1 MNSLN
6 IISARVSPPSSP
18 APTRTNSLS
27 ALGLATVSSQEE
39 EEDNGL
45 RDSNDNT
52 GHTLL
57 DPDGGE
63 KDRLSSEPDEIT
75 PLLEKRQEEG
85 DNSYIMPPGEE
96 TPLLFHG
103 HGHPQTK
110 EISPRGYSRWSSMPK
125 RITAAFI
132 NSVRWVLSTLAAP
145 GVYLIACLYD
155 EHGNFSPLLQ
165 LKKLFGLYGG
175 DATKMAADYHER
187 AALSEKDGQR
197 QQTMDGTT
205 ESSSTAARRL
215 SRFLGS
221 SGSSSSGLSSDSESE
236 AARSGKSGSSNGRR
250 GSSGVDKRHLRSKSL
265 QDSEEIA
272 PARRSIRIKLHSDEP
287 MRGQRKHR
295 KAQSTNTR
303 SAPADANSLPSKD
316 ISAQLK
322 SPTSPIGALTKYP
335 KTPAPPRPLI
345 PRRQPSYIN
354 IDSANPKPHQK
365 TLILDLDET
374 LIHSMS
380 KGGRMSSGHMVE
392 VRLNTTYVGVG
403 GQASIGPQ
411 HPILYYVHKRPH
423 CDEFLRRVSRW
434 FNLVVFTASVQEY
447 ADPVID
453 WLESDRKY
461 FSARYYR
468 QHCTFRHGAFI
479 KDLSSV
485 EPDLSK
491 VMILDNSPLSYMFHQ
506 GMVFLSSVPLPQNYA
521 HLLIFFFLCF
531 RQRNTDTRLDK

>member
-6 IISARVSPPSSP
+6 IISARVSPSSSP

-27 ALGLATVSSQEE
+27 ALGLAVSQEAAE
-39 EEDNGL
+39 EEDN
-45 RDSNDNT
+45 RPRENASNDAVPL
-52 GHTLL
+52 GL
-57 DPDGGE
+57 DNE
-63 KDRLSSEPDEIT
+63 KDRLTSEPDDLT
-75 PLLEKRQEEG
+75 LENHNEKD
-85 DNSYIMPPGEE
+85 DNSYIIPPDEN
-96 TPLLFHG
+96 TPLLSG
-103 HGHPQTK
+103 QTK
-110 EISPRGYSRWSSMPK
+110 EISPPYGSRWSSFPK
-125 RITAAFI
+125 RITTAFI
-132 NSVRWVLSTLAAP
+132 ASVRWVLSTLAAP

-155 EHGNFSPLLQ
+155 DNGNFSPLLQ

-175 DATKMAADYHER
+175 DATKMAADYQQR
-187 AALSEKDGQR
+187 IAEKDR
-197 QQTMDGTT
+197 RAMMDG
-205 ESSSTAARRL
+205 SADSKASRRFGSVT

-236 AARSGKSGSSNGRR
+236 AVAGGRSGNGSGSSRR
-250 GSSGVDKRHLRSKSL
+250 GSGAAAADKRHLRSKSL

-272 PARRSIRIKLHSDEP
+272 PARRSIRIKLHSEAGEP
-287 MRGQRKHR
+287 ARQRKHR
-295 KAQSTNTR
+295 KVQSASAR
-303 SAPADANSLPSKD
+303 SSSPGATSTPPSAGPKD

-345 PRRQPSYIN
+345 PRRTPSYIN
-354 IDSANPKPHQK
+354 IDSANMKPHQK

-485 EPDLSK
+485 EADLSK

-506 GMVFLSSVPLPQNYA
+506 GK
-521 HLLIFFFLCF
+521 IFFSHSSHVPKYDLVY
-531 RQRNTDTRLDK
+531 